1 MRDPDLVSEEGQEKQ
16 IVIRA
21 ICYADCQHEG
31 SHVSIEIAAGRIA
44 HILKDRS
51 SALEQR
57 DRTEIDLR
65 GFLVMPGFINAHDHL
80 DFSLFPRLADPPYR
94 NYIEWG
100 EDIHKKF
107 PHVIARHRAVPK
119 EVRVWWGGIRNLL
132 CGVTSVS
139 HHNPL
144 HPEMLREEFPV
155 RVIQKYGWAHSL
167 SLGGDIKTAHAAT
180 PKGCAFIIHACE
192 GIDEQARDEL
202 RIIDELGLLDADTV
216 LVHGLA
222 IDHEGIALMRARG
235 ASLIVCPSSNSTLF
249 QKLPDGSLLNA
260 MHNVALGNDS
270 PLTAEGDLLDEVQFA
285 LRHCSLSLQT
295 VFRMVTI
302 APAAMFRLKDNE
314 GSITESGVADL
325 IAVRDTG
332 QTPAEKL
339 RNLSIRDIEFVMVAG
354 RVQLVSEA
362 ILARLPLH
370 IKRGLEPLCIDG
382 TIRWLRAPVC
392 ALLQKAEE
400 VLGRGKVRL
409 GSRVISIPPCAE
421 SKYAF

>member
-1 MRDPDLVSEEGQEKQ
+1 
-16 IVIRA
+16 
-21 ICYADCQHEG
+21 
-31 SHVSIEIAAGRIA
+31 
-44 HILKDRS
+44 
-51 SALEQR
+51 
-57 DRTEIDLR
+57 
-65 GFLVMPGFINAHDHL
+65 
-80 DFSLFPRLADPPYR
+80 
-94 NYIEWG
+94 
-100 EDIHKKF
+100 
-107 PHVIARHRAVPK
+107 
-119 EVRVWWGGIRNLL
+119 
-132 CGVTSVS
+132 
-139 HHNPL
+139 
-144 HPEMLREEFPV
+144 
-155 RVIQKYGWAHSL
+155 VIQKYGWAHSL
-167 SLGGDIKTAHAAT
+167 SLAGDIKTAHAAT

-285 LRHCSLSLQT
+285 LRHCSLSLQA

-409 GSRVISIPPCAE
+409 GSRVISIPRCAE